1 MNKRLVFAILAV
13 AFLAGAILRFI
24 AGSMSYG
31 VMLLIL
37 AGAATLFSIKA
48 KQG

>member
-13 AFLAGAILRFI
+13 AFLAGAILRFM
-24 AGSMSYG
+24 AGGMAYG

-37 AGAATLFSIKA
+37 AAVSTLFSIKA
-48 KQG
+48 KRD